1 MNDDLSSA
9 WKKWFLLNGTRL
21 LLFARSQTHVEA
33 DAQDILQDAMLRL
46 WKSYGS
52 GNNEKW
58 EPPPLPLAYT
68 ALRHAAIDMARKN
81 TRRTRREQSSD
92 YLVSDHAPA
101 GDWFGT
107 ARLEEKEK
115 STALQ
120 KAIAQLPD
128 NFRDVLVL
136 KIWGELTF
144 ARIADILE
152 IPANTAASRY
162 RYALEALRKILKPN
176 SL

>member
-1 MNDDLSSA
+1 MRPSSSA
-9 WKKWFLLNGTRL
+9 MAATRCPSG
-21 LLFARSQTHVEA
+21 ACQKAMPQGRRRSVTGV
-33 DAQDILQDAMLRL
+33 
-46 WKSYGS
+46 STCS
-52 GNNEKW
+52 
-58 EPPPLPLAYT
+58 
-68 ALRHAAIDMARKN
+68 
-81 TRRTRREQSSD
+81 TRRPRREQSSE
-92 YLVSDHAPA
+92 YLVSENDPA

-107 ARLEEKEK
+107 AGLEKKERAA
-115 STALQ
+115 ALQ
-120 KAIAQLPD
+120 KAIEELPG

-144 ARIADILE
+144 AEIADALA

>member
-1 MNDDLSSA
+1 MDDDLSA
-9 WKKWFLLNGTRL
+9 TWKEWFRENGTQL
-21 LLFARSQTHVEA
+21 LLFARTQARSAA

-46 WKSYGS
+46 WKSYS
-52 GNNEKW
+52 SKDNGNW

-68 ALRHAAIDMARKN
+68 ALRHAAIDQARKN
-81 TRRTRREQSSD
+81 TRRTRREQSSE
-92 YLVSDHAPA
+92 YLVSENDPA

-107 ARLEEKEK
+107 AGLEKKERAA
-115 STALQ
+115 ALQ
-120 KAIAQLPD
+120 KAIEELPG

-144 ARIADILE
+144 AEIADALA

>member
-1 MNDDLSSA
+1 MDDDLSAA
-9 WKKWFLLNGTRL
+9 WKEWFRANGTQL
-21 LLFARSQTHVEA
+21 LLFARTQTRSAA
-33 DAQDILQDAMLRL
+33 DAQDVLQDAMLRL
-46 WKSYGS
+46 WKSYS
-52 GNNEKW
+52 TKNNNSW

-68 ALRHAAIDMARKN
+68 ALRHAAIDQVRKN
-81 TRRTRREQSSD
+81 TRRTRREQSSE
-92 YLVSDHAPA
+92 YLVSDNDPA

-107 ARLEEKEK
+107 AKLEAKERA
-115 STALQ
+115 TALQ
-120 KAIAQLPD
+120 AAIEELPG

-144 ARIADILE
+144 AEIADALA

>member
-9 WKKWFLLNGTRL
+9 WKEWFRLNGTKL
-21 LLFARSQTHVEA
+21 LLFARTQTHIEA
-33 DAQDILQDAMLRL
+33 DAHDILQDAMLRL
-46 WKSYGS
+46 LKSYGS
-52 GNNEKW
+52 GNNDKW

-68 ALRHAAIDMARKN
+68 ALRHAAIDLARKN
-81 TRRTRREQSSD
+81 TRRTRREQNSD
-92 YLVSDHAPA
+92 YLVSDHEPA

-107 ARLEEKEK
+107 AKLEEKEK

-120 KAIAQLPD
+120 KAIGQLPD

-144 ARIADILE
+144 AQVADTLG

-162 RYALEALRKILKPN
+162 RYALEALRKIVKPN

>member
-1 MNDDLSSA
+1 MDDDLSAA
-9 WKKWFLLNGTRL
+9 WKEWFRENGTQL
-21 LLFARSQTHVEA
+21 LLFARAQTRSAA

-46 WKSYGS
+46 WKSYS
-52 GNNEKW
+52 SKNNHSW
-58 EPPPLPLAYT
+58 QPPPLPLAYT
-68 ALRHAAIDMARKN
+68 ALRHAAIDLARKN
-81 TRRTRREQSSD
+81 TRRTRREQSSE
-92 YLVSDHAPA
+92 YLVSENDPA

-107 ARLEEKEK
+107 AKLEEKERA
-115 STALQ
+115 TALQ
-120 KAIAQLPD
+120 TAIGGLPG
-128 NFRDVLVL
+128 NFRDVLIL

-144 ARIADILE
+144 AEIADTLA